1 MVMENFQNVLE
12 LIGRNPQA
20 VLYVLILVL
29 MWTWESIAPFFRRSP
44 QRVRHAVRNLI
55 VALFNGIVLGAIF
68 AGITGQVVEYAAS
81 QRIGL
86 LHVFILP
93 PALHAVAAFMMF
105 DCWIYLWHRINHTVP
120 FFWRFHRMHHSDN
133 EMDTTSAARF
143 HLGEILFSMIL
154 RLPVIAIIGV
164 PMWVLLVYDTVLL
177 TSTQF
182 HHANVALSDRLDKAL
197 RLIVVSPFMHKVHH
211 SRVKPETDSNFSSV
225 LSVWD
230 RIFGSYREKENY
242 REIQLGL
249 VGFDGTERQTLKGL
263 FTTPFLSSRS
273 SLQMDSTPTA

>member
-1 MVMENFQNVLE
+1 MEKLHIVLD
-12 LIGRNPQA
+12 LIRQNPQA

-29 MWTWESIAPFFRRSP
+29 MWTWESLAPFFRRSP

-55 VALFNGIVLGAIF
+55 IALFNGIVLGAIF
-68 AGITGQVVEYAAS
+68 AGITAQVAEHVAT

-86 LHVFILP
+86 LHLFSLP
-93 PALHAVAAFMMF
+93 PTAHAVAAFALF

-143 HLGEILFSMIL
+143 HVGEILFSMIL

-182 HHANVALSDRLDKAL
+182 HHANIALPDRLDKIL
-197 RLIVVSPFMHKVHH
+197 RFFVVSPFMHKVHH

-225 LSVWD
+225 LSIWD
-230 RIFGSYREKENY
+230 RIFGSYREKKNY
-242 REIQLGL
+242 REVQLGL
-249 VGFDGTERQTLKGL
+249 VGFDGTERQTMKGL
-263 FTTPFLSSRS
+263 LTTPFISSRS
-273 SLQMDSTPTA
+273 SLQMDSTPSA